1 MAQIPDG
8 PRDLYCPFWRDRMSK
23 RCKTC
28 PMWQQF
34 RGTNKNTGS
43 EVDEWR
49 CAVSTL
55 PMLMIETSSQV
66 RQGAAATE
74 SFRNE
79 MVRRADEAR
88 RISNS
93 VHAKST
99 PLLIEE
105 G

>member
-8 PRDLYCPFWRDRMSK
+8 PKELYCPLWRDRMSK

-28 PMWQQF
+28 PLWQQF
-34 RGTNKNTGS
+34 RGTNKNTGE

-49 CAVSTL
+49 CSLATL
-55 PMLMIETSSQV
+55 PMLMIEVAQQTRGV
-66 RQGAAATE
+66 GAATE

-79 MVRRADEAR
+79 LVRRADDSR
-88 RISNS
+88 RLHVQS
-93 VHAKST
+93 A